1 MKVDEMEM
9 LMVMEVQRLMM
20 RDDVLAS
27 NDPCSREDDA
37 LLQVPPPDPFRM

>member
-27 NDPCSREDDA
+27 NDPCSSKDDA